1 MNPRIIGSLL
11 LLLSA
16 VAVDGSAQL
25 TVSVQAPLALVGGY
39 TLGPISVEAGVP
51 LRFDLDTLGT
61 FATLQWTFEAL
72 VLDEVALLPFVGA
85 GVEVMFSSLA
95 RPGWYGLLGFQMSAP
110 QDGVWVFA
118 QLGVWPGFERGLL
131 EGFSIGARLEL

>member
-1 MNPRIIGSLL
+1 MNSKIVCSLL

-16 VAVDGSAQL
+16 VAVDGSAQF
-25 TVSVQAPLALVGGY
+25 TVGVQAPLALVGGFS
-39 TLGPISVEAGVP
+39 LGPISVEAGLP

-72 VLDEVALLPFVGA
+72 AFNEVVLLPFVGMGA
-85 GVEVMFSSLA
+85 EVMFSSLD
-95 RPGWYGLLGFQMSAP
+95 RPGWYGLLGLQMSAP
-110 QDGVWVFA
+110 KDGVWVFA

-131 EGFSIGARLEL
+131 ESFSIGARLEL